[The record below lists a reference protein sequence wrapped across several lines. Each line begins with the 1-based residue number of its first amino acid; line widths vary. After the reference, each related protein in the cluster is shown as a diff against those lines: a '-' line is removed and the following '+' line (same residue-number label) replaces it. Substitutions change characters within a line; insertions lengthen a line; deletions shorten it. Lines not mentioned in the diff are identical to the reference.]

1 MAESTC
7 GSFLRAIK
15 KRFGVLPGISDHA
28 YITNSFHVPVYYKTT
43 AVHKVDVESPYHAL
57 CNAGSITYL
66 EYDGDPLQNLEAFEK
81 LVRLMHD
88 RDMGYVAINH
98 AVDRDPV
105 CGYTGIIADECPHCH
120 RREVPNKVVRVPR
133 VR

>member
-28 YITNSFHVPVYYKTT
+28 YITNSFHVPVYFKTT

-57 CNAGSITYL
+57 CNAGAITYL
-66 EYDGDPLQNLEAFEK
+66 EYDGDPHGTLPVEISLAPRPLRLIAELEASN
-81 LVRLMHD
+81 
-88 RDMGYVAINH
+88 A
-98 AVDRDPV
+98 
-105 CGYTGIIADECPHCH
+105 
-120 RREVPNKVVRVPR
+120 
-133 VR
+133 